1 MNAPKLQPFLRQ
13 LRSVRTSFLL
23 ACAAGWW
30 LPSAAAEPT
39 TPISILNLELSPQK
53 FEALE
58 NDKGSNE
65 TIDAR
70 MTWRSLT
77 NLPVKI
83 RNRGRWS
90 RSWNKSPL
98 KIFLPSNPVE
108 NRDCLNLNST
118 YRDAS
123 WIRERLA
130 YHVYQSCGVPAS
142 KTRFVEVRH
151 NGNFHGAYVEVE
163 QVDSKF
169 LTQRTLKG
177 AELYKAIG
185 RGAAGDE
192 RRLPNAAAYQREYE
206 KQTKDKSDYQSL
218 VQFCSELHSATN
230 TDAFF
235 NTHVDLDRYIN
246 YLAAGILIQNWDSLN
261 KNHVLARLPGK
272 DAKWFVIP
280 WDVDRTLGDRP
291 ETTGGGAFNY
301 YKMPLELGIQSSPG
315 ITGWNRLQNRFWQS
329 KTLRERLAKRL
340 EELLA
345 NEFTPARLFP
355 LLDSWAAEIRPLA
368 AKDLAKWGSTSNLNL
383 DQGIQ
388 EVKGYIEN
396 RRSYV
401 AANVARLR
409 D

>member
-1 MNAPKLQPFLRQ
+1 MNCPKPPPSLRGLSRARVSHHLAWIAFSWLQ
-13 LRSVRTSFLL
+13 V
-23 ACAAGWW
+23 AAAG
-30 LPSAAAEPT
+30 PVAAVT
-39 TPISILNLELSPQK
+39 TLNLTLAAQSI
-53 FEALE
+53 ATLE

-65 TIDAR
+65 TLDAK
-70 MTWRSLT
+70 MTWGGLT
-77 NLPVKI
+77 NLPVKV

-90 RSWNKSPL
+90 RSWDKSPL
-98 KIFLPSNPVE
+98 KIFLPENPVE
-108 NRDCLNLNST
+108 KRDCLNLNST

-142 KTRFVEVRH
+142 KTRFIEVQF
-151 NGNFHGAYVEVE
+151 NGKFHGAYVEVE

-169 LTQRTLKG
+169 LTSRNLKG
-177 AELYKAIG
+177 GELYKAIG
-185 RGAAGDE
+185 HGAAGDE
-192 RRLPNAAAYQREYE
+192 RRLPNAAVYLREYE

-218 VQFCSELHSATN
+218 IQFCTELHSSTN
-230 TDAFF
+230 AEAFF
-235 NTHVDLDRYIN
+235 STQVDLDRYIN

-272 DAKWFVIP
+272 EAKWFVIP

-301 YKMPLELGIQSSPG
+301 YRMPLELGIQSAPG

-329 KTLRERLAKRL
+329 KALRERLAKRL
-340 EELLA
+340 EDLLA

-355 LLDSWAAEIRPLA
+355 LLDSWAAEIQPLA
-368 AKDLAKWGSTSNLNL
+368 AKDRAKWGSTSNLDL
-383 DQGIQ
+383 AQGIQ
-388 EVKGYIEN
+388 EVKRYIEN
-396 RRSYV
+396 RRNYI

-409 D
+409 E

>member
-70 MTWRSLT
+70 MTWRGLT

-151 NGNFHGAYVEVE
+151 NGKFHGAYVEVE

-272 DAKWFVIP
+272 DAKCLSSLGMSTEP
-280 WDVDRTLGDRP
+280 WAIGPKPPEAVRSITIKCLSSWAFSRP
-291 ETTGGGAFNY
+291 PESPVGTG
-301 YKMPLELGIQSSPG
+301 
-315 ITGWNRLQNRFWQS
+315 S
-329 KTLRERLAKRL
+329 KTASGSPRSF
-340 EELLA
+340 A
-345 NEFTPARLFP
+345 NASPNAWKN
-355 LLDSWAAEIRPLA
+355 SWRTSSLPRDCSRSWIRGQPKSDRSPPRTSPNGAAPPT
-368 AKDLAKWGSTSNLNL
+368 STSIRAS
-383 DQGIQ
+383 G
-388 EVKGYIEN
+388 
-396 RRSYV
+396 R
-401 AANVARLR
+401 
-409 D
+409 